1 MRSTTIVVSSSWI
14 STRPA
19 ALILA
24 SFGVSPLW
32 SRACWELQPQLLHDA
47 VRNIAIAAE
56 NTRFNA
62 FFMILKFM
70 NQN

>member
-1 MRSTTIVVSSSWI
+1 MSI
-14 STRPA
+14 SPA

-24 SFGVSPLW
+24 SLGVSPLW
-32 SRACWELQPQLLHDA
+32 SRFWLELQPQLPHDA

-62 FFMILKFM
+62 FFMII
-70 NQN
+70 